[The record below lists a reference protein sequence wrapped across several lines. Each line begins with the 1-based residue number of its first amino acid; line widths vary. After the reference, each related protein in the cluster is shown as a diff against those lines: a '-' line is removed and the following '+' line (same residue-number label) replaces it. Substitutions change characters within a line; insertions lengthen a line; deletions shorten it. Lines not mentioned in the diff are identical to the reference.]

1 MNMNEKL
8 WKEFKN
14 SKNQNKIEE
23 SLDDMILSAF
33 QETLLEQAAS
43 SSGVDSLKSFL
54 RSKGYSD
61 ENFEHKK
68 SSAYVTV
75 FKLLIPLSRPA
86 RRELA
91 LQLKNELERLDFVY
105 DQTHGG
111 AGRFTSTEDPR
122 DKVYFYIKPS
132 GKARTRPQDAGE
144 QYEKDL
150 EAALG
155 EFLSGQF
162 SVKTAGFG
170 HGSDVVL
177 SSSDGNINLSIEVK
191 TSVGAD
197 FGQGTARYE
206 LTTNEWDINPTK
218 QMKENP
224 DKLAL
229 FQAILNQ
236 LREAGNLPSFLT
248 LDEKGVGTNSE
259 KYGNIYIEKKGYV
272 FGLKRSEKTPELASI
287 IRSDWFG
294 DRESLYIPYDA
305 STITKY
311 YASKGDNLMQIRGYG
326 LYALNQETADLL
338 GIPIFGEGLR
348 GQIRFRLK
356 QHGGKYGRHSFTLA
370 NQVRGKLEP
379 TTMDLDDLS
388 SLSSLMN
395 MLS

>member
-1 MNMNEKL
+1 
-8 WKEFKN
+8 
-14 SKNQNKIEE
+14 
-23 SLDDMILSAF
+23 
-33 QETLLEQAAS
+33 
-43 SSGVDSLKSFL
+43 
-54 RSKGYSD
+54 
-61 ENFEHKK
+61 
-68 SSAYVTV
+68 
-75 FKLLIPLSRPA
+75 
-86 RRELA
+86 
-91 LQLKNELERLDFVY
+91 
-105 DQTHGG
+105 
-111 AGRFTSTEDPR
+111 
-122 DKVYFYIKPS
+122 
-132 GKARTRPQDAGE
+132 
-144 QYEKDL
+144 
-150 EAALG
+150 
-155 EFLSGQF
+155 
-162 SVKTAGFG
+162 
-170 HGSDVVL
+170 
-177 SSSDGNINLSIEVK
+177 
-191 TSVGAD
+191 
-197 FGQGTARYE
+197 
-206 LTTNEWDINPTK
+206 
-218 QMKENP
+218 MKENP

-272 FGLKRSEKTPELASI
+272 FGLKRSEKTPELARI

-388 SLSSLMN
+388 SLSSLMS